1 MPLVR
6 DGEICDPVSPAEAL
20 QRAKAHHLQVRA
32 ALPAEAFALS
42 RGEPVLDTVT
52 A

>member
-6 DGEICDPVSPAEAL
+6 GGEITEPVSPAEAL
-20 QRAKAHHLQVRA
+20 RRAKAHHA
-32 ALPAEAFALS
+32 EAIGALPPEAFALS